1 MKVLN
6 KLVSDKETY
15 IDCLEKELCK
25 MGISYVKV
33 DNEIHFSETILRLYT
48 YEELIDGFRLML
60 IEKSEQKRKEHIELM
75 SSILDIGRMYDINRH
90 LDIYCHV
97 EQDIIKHQKKY
108 QKRTKNDYKKESQI
122 ANQKLKR
129 YKGN

>member
-1 MKVLN
+1 MKILN
-6 KLVSDKETY
+6 KLVSNKEVFM
-15 IDCLEKELCK
+15 DELEKELCK

-48 YEELIDGFRLML
+48 YEELIDGFRLIL

-97 EQDIIKHQKKY
+97 EQDIIKHQEKY

-129 YKGN
+129 YKGK